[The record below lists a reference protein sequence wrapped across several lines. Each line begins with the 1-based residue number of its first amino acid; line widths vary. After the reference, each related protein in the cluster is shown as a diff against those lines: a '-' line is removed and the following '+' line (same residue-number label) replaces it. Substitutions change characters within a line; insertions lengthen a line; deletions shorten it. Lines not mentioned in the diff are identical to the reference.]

1 MGLILMEL
9 EDQLTKIL
17 IFGGAGFLGYHLA
30 CKLNTHSENEIHIV
44 DNLSRGVK
52 DIYFEKLINN
62 QSIKYFNKNLL
73 NLNELNQLDN
83 DYDYIY
89 NFSAIIGV
97 KHVLTSPFEVLTK
110 NFIMMHNAI
119 DFAHKQHKLKRF
131 IFTSTS
137 EVMAGSLEHLDLHF
151 PTPENFPLAL
161 TDIKHPRTSYMLS
174 KIYGEAMCYHSKLP
188 FLIVRP
194 HNIYGT
200 RMGLSHV
207 IPEIMKKI
215 YSSKKNESIE
225 IFNSN
230 HQRAFCYV
238 DDAINMI
245 VQLATSQNKIND
257 AVNIG
262 NPNEE
267 ISINYLSN
275 LIAKTMNRDDINFI
289 FNNENNTGSPS
300 RRVPCLKKFTEYSNF
315 YPSISISSGCETVYS
330 WYENNIFSGKTISS
344 N

>member
-1 MGLILMEL
+1 MS
-9 EDQLTKIL
+9 KIL
-17 IFGGAGFLGYHLA
+17 ILGGAGFLGFHLA
-30 CKLNTHSENEIHIV
+30 NKLNTHIENEIHLI
-44 DNLSRGVK
+44 DNFSRGVK
-52 DIYFEKLINN
+52 DLYFEKLIKNKG
-62 QSIKYFNKNLL
+62 IKYFKKDLL
-73 NLNELNQLDN
+73 NSNSLSQLDN

-97 KHVLTSPFEVLTK
+97 KHVLNSPFDVLTK
-110 NFIMMHNAI
+110 NFIMMQNSI
-119 DFAHKQHKLKRF
+119 DFAQKQKNLNRF

-137 EVMAGSLEHLDLHF
+137 EVMAGSLEHLNLYF
-151 PTPENFPLAL
+151 PTPESFPIAL
-161 TDIKHPRTSYMLS
+161 TDIRHPRTSYMLS

-194 HNIYGT
+194 HNIYGI

-215 YSSKKNESIE
+215 FSAKENESIE
-225 IFNSN
+225 IFNPN

-245 VQLATSQNKIND
+245 ISLATSQNQIND
-257 AVNIG
+257 VVNIG

-267 ISINYLSN
+267 ISIKYLAK
-275 LIAKTMNRDDINFI
+275 LIAKIMIREDVNFI
-289 FNNENNTGSPS
+289 FNNENNAGSPS
-300 RRVPCLKKFTEYSNF
+300 RRLPCMKKFNQYSEL
-315 YPSISISSGCETVYS
+315 YPLININSGCEIIYD
-330 WYENNIFSGKTISS
+330 WYKNNIFSGNIISS